1 MKSRYRILIVDDE
14 PFIVNG
20 LAELCLGAEFL
31 ELEVYKAYSSSEA
44 LGWLKRAKMDIVL
57 SDIKMPGLNGL
68 ALQKEISR
76 QWPHCKVIFLTG
88 YDDFSYIQEATRQGS
103 VDYVLKAEGNDAVL
117 SAIEKTVELL
127 DQEIEAD
134 ILLAKARD
142 NMRMALPFLQ
152 QQYVLE
158 LLQKA
163 PGPIRREELEQ
174 RFAELE
180 MKLDPGKPCL
190 LLLCRLDGWQRQESP
205 SAQSLMLYA
214 VQNIIGELLGPMTDG
229 MAVEFGR
236 AKMIWILQHKEEGE
250 EHPEEVRGPAAE
262 RVHRFVHGMLEQIQ
276 DVCKTL
282 LKLKTSFAM
291 AGEWVDWERLPDKFE
306 GLKQLLDSGLGIG
319 HESLL
324 TEAGERNR
332 PDRMGHF
339 LGRSR
344 SHLKRMELLRGCLDN
359 GDREEFM
366 QLLHEVTDTSSFPPE
381 VDYLLKMEVYYG
393 LVSVMMP
400 SLVDMEA
407 LCRNVEGEGAVDY
420 ITLTHLEEHD
430 SWAEAAEYFER
441 LADIIFNRKEQG
453 KQDQQHEVIAKV
465 QRYIEDHLSGD
476 LSLTQIGEAV
486 GHNPSYLSRL
496 YKQVTGEGLSES
508 INAARLAK
516 AKQLLKETTDK
527 IHVIAAAVG
536 FSSPPYFYRF
546 FKKTT
551 HLTPQEYRE
560 LHNM

>member
-57 SDIKMPGLNGL
+57 SDIKMPGLNGI

-76 QWPHCKVIFLTG
+76 QWPHCKVIFDRIRRLFLYPG
-88 YDDFSYIQEATRQGS
+88 GHPARKRRLRSEGR
-103 VDYVLKAEGNDAVL
+103 GNDAVL

-127 DQEIEAD
+127 DQEIEKD
-134 ILLAKARD
+134 ILLAKARTICAWRCRFTAAVRAGAD
-142 NMRMALPFLQ
+142 A
-152 QQYVLE
+152 
-158 LLQKA
+158 KA
-163 PGPIRREELEQ
+163 PGHIRREELEQ

-190 LLLCRLDGWQRQESP
+190 LLICRLDGWQRQESP

-229 MAVEFGR
+229 MGVEFGR
-236 AKMIWILQHKEEGE
+236 AKMIWILQHKEESE
-250 EHPEEVRGPAAE
+250 EHLEEVRSPAAE
-262 RVHRFVHGMLEQIQ
+262 RVQRFVHGMLEQIQ

-332 PDRMGHF
+332 PDRIGHL

-344 SHLKRMELLRGCLDN
+344 SHVKRMELLRGCLNN

-366 QLLHEVTDTSSFPPE
+366 QLFHEVTDPSSFPPE
-381 VDYLLKMEVYYG
+381 VEYLLKMEVYYG

-407 LCRNVEGEGAVDY
+407 LCRNVEGKGR
-420 ITLTHLEEHD
+420 
-430 SWAEAAEYFER
+430 W
-441 LADIIFNRKEQG
+441 IIS
-453 KQDQQHEVIAKV
+453 H
-465 QRYIEDHLSGD
+465 
-476 LSLTQIGEAV
+476 
-486 GHNPSYLSRL
+486 
-496 YKQVTGEGLSES
+496 
-508 INAARLAK
+508 
-516 AKQLLKETTDK
+516 
-527 IHVIAAAVG
+527 
-536 FSSPPYFYRF
+536 
-546 FKKTT
+546 
-551 HLTPQEYRE
+551 
-560 LHNM
+560 